1 MRVAARILPPGPCR
15 AQGVR
20 LSGLVRGI
28 ACGIAALA
36 PWLALSSAGAKSDC
50 QLPSPLDSAKP
61 SALYQVVTGPSWVRF
76 DAKAFL
82 HNFGGQTSRIQG
94 TIRVADP
101 DRLAEAQACILIDA
115 ASLDTGNSTRDD
127 IMRNEHLE
135 TSKFPTIDFLLQTVR
150 AVTHRGENWE
160 FTAEGTL
167 SLHGVSRDTQFPVRA
182 HREGDVIRLWGQLPG
197 KMTDYHITIPRF
209 LMFTVEDQVQV
220 SFDVSAR
227 PAQR

>member
-1 MRVAARILPPGPCR
+1 M
-15 AQGVR
+15 
-20 LSGLVRGI
+20 VRGI
-28 ACGIAALA
+28 ACGMGALA
-36 PWLALSSAGAKSDC
+36 AWLGLSLAGAKADC
-50 QLPSPLDSAKP
+50 QLPSPLDPAKP
-61 SALYQVVTGPSWVRF
+61 SAFYQVATGPSWVRF

-82 HNFGGQTSRIQG
+82 HNFGGQTSHIQG
-94 TIRVADP
+94 IIRVADA

-115 ASLDTGNSTRDD
+115 TSLDTGNSTRDG

-135 TSKFPTIDFLLQTVR
+135 TSKFPTIDFLLQTVH

-167 SLHGVSRDTQFPVRA
+167 SLHGVSRDIQFPVRA
-182 HREGDVIRLWGQLPG
+182 HREGDVIRVLGQLPV
-197 KMTDYHITIPRF
+197 KMTDYHIAIPRF

-220 SFDVSAR
+220 SFDVTAR